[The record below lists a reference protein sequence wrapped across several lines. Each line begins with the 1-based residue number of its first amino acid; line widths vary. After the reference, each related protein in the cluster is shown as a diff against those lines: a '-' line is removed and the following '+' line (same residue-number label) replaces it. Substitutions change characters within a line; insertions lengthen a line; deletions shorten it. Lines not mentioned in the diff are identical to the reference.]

1 MGQNILVESTTSPTL
16 LISVNI
22 RGGVRATYQ
31 RGLHVLY
38 VKAALDRR
46 AGDGKNICAKRGGR
60 DGATYDTRS
69 F

>member
-16 LISVNI
+16 LVSVHI

-38 VKAALDRR
+38 VEAALDRW
-46 AGDGKNICAKRGGR
+46 AGGR
-60 DGATYDTRS
+60 EDHLCEERGQGRGDI
-69 F
+69 